1 MEESLK
7 QLFKEKIYSYHKI
20 SQVSF
25 ENLLKIAKVV
35 NLERNQVLV
44 QQGSIGC
51 EFCFLH
57 TGYLRAYIS
66 DEKGQIYNKNI
77 AVGGD
82 FVASTVSCILN
93 RPSKFTLQAITHCSL
108 LSLSYKKFR
117 ELLFQ
122 TDDLKSFYI
131 HYLEKNWVI
140 DKEEREV
147 SIVMEEA
154 HIRYEKFLKRHSNIE
169 NYVPLRDIASHL
181 GITPTQLSRIRKQLK

>member
-1 MEESLK
+1 M
-7 QLFKEKIYSYHKI
+7 
-20 SQVSF
+20 
-25 ENLLKIAKVV
+25 
-35 NLERNQVLV
+35 
-44 QQGSIGC
+44 
-51 EFCFLH
+51 H

-154 HIRYEKFLKRHSNIE
+154 QIRYEKFLKRHSNIE

-181 GITPTQLSRIRKQLK
+181 GITPLSLAEFVSS